1 MRPFAPAA
9 ALILA
14 LALPVSAVLYT
25 ASASASVVYTSPYTF
40 DQTFSSAK
48 RLLRVDLGLKITE
61 ADLDTGYLL
70 FEYTSPESGKRAHA
84 GSIEIVRGKESVL
97 VTVQLPALPRYHEQ
111 VIADAL
117 AKKLTA
123 EHGEP
128 PLRKK
133 PARQTPEDTS
143 AADAGADGGA

>member
-1 MRPFAPAA
+1 MRPLAPAA

-14 LALPVSAVLYT
+14 LALPLSAVLYT
-25 ASASASVVYTSPYTF
+25 VSASAAAVYTSPYTF

-61 ADLDTGYLL
+61 TDLDAGYVL
-70 FEYTSPESGKRAHA
+70 FEYTSPESGKRVHA
-84 GSIEIVRGKESVL
+84 GSIEVVRGKERVL

-111 VIADAL
+111 MIADAL
-117 AKKLTA
+117 AKKLSA

-128 PLRKK
+128 PKRKPGK
-133 PARQTPEDTS
+133 QPPPEDTS

>member
-1 MRPFAPAA
+1 MRRFAPAA
-9 ALILA
+9 AVILA
-14 LALPVSAVLYT
+14 LALPATVVLYT
-25 ASASASVVYTSPYTF
+25 ATVSAAASYASPYTF

-61 ADLDTGYLL
+61 TDVDAGYLL
-70 FEYTSPESGKRAHA
+70 FEYTSPESGSRIHP
-84 GSIEIVRGKESVL
+84 GSIEIVRGKEGAL

-111 VIADAL
+111 MIADAL
-117 AKKLTA
+117 AKKLMT

-128 PLRKK
+128 PRRR
-133 PARQTPEDTS
+133 PAKTAPAPDDS